1 MYGMAPGI
9 CSLKITIHRTHFPF
23 ICLQEY
29 APSNPIQ
36 INPPI
41 FSFHK
46 VIFGYFPVRHK
57 GKAESIH
64 DSRSP
69 WLHEIRRQ
77 RRMSISQRMKKSY
90 IRMKAAVYDC
100 TVKIIHKDDI
110 PETKKGIEIIPGR
123 TLRTLF
129 KPEFFRKDLP
139 YCLKI
144 DSCHHPFI
152 SHDFFDGMSHMQL
165 IC

>member
-1 MYGMAPGI
+1 MHSKTIGVTFHLYGMAPGI

-46 VIFGYFPVRHK
+46 VIFRYFPVRHK

-77 RRMSISQRMKKSY
+77 RRMSISQCMKKSSDFPVWRTRTARLKASLALNAAMWLTLMTFASFLFVSK
-90 IRMKAAVYDC
+90 RMEKYLA
-100 TVKIIHKDDI
+100 
-110 PETKKGIEIIPGR
+110 
-123 TLRTLF
+123 
-129 KPEFFRKDLP
+129 
-139 YCLKI
+139 
-144 DSCHHPFI
+144 
-152 SHDFFDGMSHMQL
+152 
-165 IC
+165 